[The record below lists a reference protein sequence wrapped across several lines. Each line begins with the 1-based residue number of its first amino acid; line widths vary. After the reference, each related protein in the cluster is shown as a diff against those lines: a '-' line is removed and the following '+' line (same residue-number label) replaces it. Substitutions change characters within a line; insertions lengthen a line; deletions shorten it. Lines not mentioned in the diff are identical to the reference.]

1 MQTLELKILQTLN
14 VTYEVKPERYEGG
27 RKREAKNDT
36 EIKTKKLSL
45 WDNNCTYIVNIH
57 IILTVNPK
65 R

>member
-36 EIKTKKLSL
+36 EIKTKNLSL
-45 WDNNCTYIVNIH
+45 WDNNCTYIVNISS
-57 IILTVNPK
+57 LQ
-65 R
+65 